1 MSAVLAHPG
10 RPVRANGTRSAAGVP
25 PISFWRRDECGTGP
39 GACYRATMTTAE
51 VISIGATT
59 VALISSAA
67 AWRAIITSRRISA
80 DTIRAQINIAA
91 RNSRA
96 TVVSANRQKW
106 IDAIREDIA
115 DFISTRSRI
124 VALTSTGSFQGAGQ
138 DALLT
143 EERELR
149 AKLVMLQARIEM
161 RLNHTEDDHLA
172 LLEALD
178 QYDREA
184 SDEVETTLRAAG
196 RKIFADEWRRLKKEA
211 SGIDP
216 VVKEAVPPRR
226 V

>member
-1 MSAVLAHPG
+1 
-10 RPVRANGTRSAAGVP
+10 
-25 PISFWRRDECGTGP
+25 
-39 GACYRATMTTAE
+39 MTTAE

-59 VALISSAA
+59 VALLSSAA
-67 AWRAIITSRRISA
+67 AWGAIIANRRIAA

-96 TVVSANRQKW
+96 TVVSANRQRW
-106 IDAIREDIA
+106 IDAIREDVA

-124 VALTSTGSFQGAGQ
+124 VTLTFAGSFHGAGK

-149 AKLVMLQARIEM
+149 TKLIMLQAMIEM
-161 RLNHTEDDHLA
+161 RLNHNENDHLA
-172 LLEALD
+172 LLQALHRYD
-178 QYDREA
+178 QDA
-184 SDEVETTLRAAG
+184 SDDAETTLRAAG
-196 RKIFADEWRRLKKEA
+196 RKIFKDEWTRLKKEA

-216 VVKEAVPPRR
+216 FVKDAVAPRR